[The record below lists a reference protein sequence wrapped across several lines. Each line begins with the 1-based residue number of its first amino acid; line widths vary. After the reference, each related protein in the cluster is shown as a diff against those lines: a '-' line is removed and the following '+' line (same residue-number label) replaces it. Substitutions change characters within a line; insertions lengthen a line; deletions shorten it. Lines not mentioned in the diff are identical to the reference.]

1 MPAAFGV
8 WSLYKL
14 TMMMLCGD
22 PRCDTLAVS
31 PSCHPGILFLQQPDA
46 LCAPQTRD
54 VELTLL
60 LLPQQ
65 SPQSSSAAPG
75 TRDGSMLCLVLV
87 VGWGLRYQQVG
98 AQWIVVVYL
107 QPG

>member
-31 PSCHPGILFLQQPDA
+31 PSCHPGILFLQQSDA

-65 SPQSSSAAPG
+65 SHQSSSAAPG
-75 TRDGSMLCLVLV
+75 TRDGSMPCLVV
-87 VGWGLRYQQVG
+87 VQ
-98 AQWIVVVYL
+98 
-107 QPG
+107 